1 MYESTHKVNKMLS
14 INTFL
19 QGIYAVV
26 KSISKKA
33 YRTCAI
39 IASGVAIIAVVSM
52 NSKDFGGS
60 GKNNTSTANGQAALS
75 SEKNDED
82 EDASNVLVQIGIEES
97 MDASFND
104 VVSLKSVD
112 NFIISFCSNNEIE
125 EETNS
130 TEEERLDNNT
140 SIEESAKVETN
151 VQANIVTS
159 SEPKE
164 EPKEEP
170 KDGTMF
176 YDENGNALI
185 VNKLGIII
193 TENDYVALQR
203 IVEAEAGNQDEIGR
217 MLVANVIIN
226 RVKRSSYSNS
236 IYEIIFQ
243 KNGNV
248 YQFAPT
254 QNGYYYKVNVSQT
267 TKECVDKVLSGED
280 HSQGALY
287 FSRST
292 PANSWFNTSLTFLFE
307 HGDHCFYK

>member
-39 IASGVAIIAVVSM
+39 IASGVAIIAVVAM

-60 GKNNTSTANGQAALS
+60 GKNNVSTANGQIALS
-75 SEKNDED
+75 SEKNNED
-82 EDASNVLVQIGIEES
+82 EDASNILVQIGIEES

-104 VVSLKSVD
+104 VVSLQAVD
-112 NFIISFCSNNEIE
+112 DFIISLCNNNVIE
-125 EETNS
+125 EESKS
-130 TEEERLDNNT
+130 TEEEHLDKDMP
-140 SIEESAKVETN
+140 IEEIAEVEIN
-151 VQANIVTS
+151 VQANIVTAS
-159 SEPKE
+159 KPKV
-164 EPKEEP
+164 
-170 KDGTMF
+170 GTIF
-176 YDENGNALI
+176 TDENGNVL
-185 VNKLGIII
+185 VENKIGIII
-193 TENDYVALQR
+193 TEKDYIALQT
-203 IVEAEAGNQDEIGR
+203 IVEAESGNQDEIGR

-226 RVKRSSYSNS
+226 RVKGNS
-236 IYEIIFQ
+236 FPNNIYDVVFQ

-254 QNGYYYKVNVSQT
+254 QNGTYYTVNVSQI

-292 PANSWFNTSLTFLFE
+292 PAYSWFNTSLTYLFD
-307 HGDHCFYK
+307 HGEHCFYK